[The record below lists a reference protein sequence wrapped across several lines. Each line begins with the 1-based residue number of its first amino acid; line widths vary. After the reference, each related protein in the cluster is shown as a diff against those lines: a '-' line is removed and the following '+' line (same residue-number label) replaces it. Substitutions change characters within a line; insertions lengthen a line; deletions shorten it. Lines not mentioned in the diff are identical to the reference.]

1 MSAGSAFAVAL
12 SVVGGLAG
20 AVQVAVMGKFGE
32 RIGVV
37 EALAFSTLVTAALAA
52 AALLVVR
59 QSAGGYVAAVGEP
72 AWLWLGGVMGVFIVF
87 TITLAAPR
95 IGAAATIGIFIGG
108 QLAMAAVIDRFG
120 LFGSEQIPL
129 GWARMLGLALLAAGA
144 ALSLSKT

>member
-1 MSAGSAFAVAL
+1 MSAGNAFAVAL
-12 SVVGGLAG
+12 SVVGGVAG

-37 EALAFSTLVTAALAA
+37 EALAFSTFVTAALAA
-52 AALLVVR
+52 IALLAVR
-59 QSAGGYVAAVGEP
+59 QSASGYGTALGEP
-72 AWLWLGGVMGVFIVF
+72 PWLWLGGVMGVFIVF

-108 QLAMAAVIDRFG
+108 QLAMAAAIDRFG
-120 LFGSEQIPL
+120 LFGIDQIPL
-129 GWARMLGLALLAAGA
+129 RWPRLLGLALLAAGA